1 MHTLKT
7 ELNQFTSEKLI
18 SDKELVDV
26 RSQLVAALKVLC
38 ILTALLLPCSA
49 FTLSLSTLHLS
60 FSLCYLFLSLIYVY
74 EIQDIYNITIII
86 LLLLYY

>member
-7 ELNQFTSEKLI
+7 ELNQFTREKLI

-26 RSQLVAALKVLC
+26 RSQLAAALKVLC
-38 ILTALLLPCSA
+38 ILTALLLPCSV
-49 FTLSLSTLHLS
+49 FTLSHSPLSISLFLS
-60 FSLCYLFLSLIYVY
+60 LLPFFLSLIYVY

-86 LLLLYY
+86 LL